1 MRECCGVFRT
11 QDKLAEGVERVK
23 HLKER
28 YRNITVMDKG
38 DVYNMDLLAALE
50 LGHILSLAEVIL
62 ISALKREESRGS
74 HSRLDFTGRD
84 DEKWMKHTLAYSG
97 DEGLRIEYRDVTVTK
112 YAPEERRY

>member
-1 MRECCGVFRT
+1 
-11 QDKLAEGVERVK
+11 
-23 HLKER
+23 
-28 YRNITVMDKG
+28 
-38 DVYNMDLLAALE
+38 
-50 LGHILSLAEVIL
+50 
-62 ISALKREESRGS
+62 